1 MIIKEFA
8 KLCDCNPQTLRY
20 YDSIGLLKPVKVDRY
35 TGYRYYS
42 AEQALQYLK
51 IKKLQDAFFS
61 IEEIKELL
69 NASDDIIYEALDK
82 KITEQQAK
90 LLEIKK
96 IQKSYQK
103 EMKVMK
109 EKISDV
115 KEKLMKSSME
125 VDYEN
130 EFGISKDEYFEIIK
144 SANQLLDNSIAEGNI
159 DFNDIPEDKK
169 FVVTDD
175 LVTDDLKLIY
185 ESVGFN
191 KMKDALNQIQS
202 LEKGDYV
209 VRVSLD
215 KKLKNNIAYTNVI
228 VFKILEKATGEHK
241 NFKFSFEYNESQ
253 QSLRIYKKA

>member
-109 EKISDV
+109 EKITDV

-125 VDYEN
+125 VDYKN

-144 SANQLLDNSIAEGNI
+144 SAIEPLM
-159 DFNDIPEDKK
+159 
-169 FVVTDD
+169 T
-175 LVTDDLKLIY
+175 
-185 ESVGFN
+185 
-191 KMKDALNQIQS
+191 
-202 LEKGDYV
+202 
-209 VRVSLD
+209 
-215 KKLKNNIAYTNVI
+215 
-228 VFKILEKATGEHK
+228 
-241 NFKFSFEYNESQ
+241 
-253 QSLRIYKKA
+253 

>member
-8 KLCDCNPQTLRY
+8 KLCNCNPQTLRY
-20 YDSIGLLKPVKVDRY
+20 YDSIGLLKPVKVDQY

-69 NASDDIIYEALDK
+69 NATDDMIYEALDK
-82 KITEQQAK
+82 KIIEQQAK

-103 EMKVMK
+103 EMKKMK
-109 EKISDV
+109 EKISEI
-115 KEKLMKSSME
+115 KEKLMTSSME
-125 VDYEN
+125 VDYKN
-130 EFGISKDEYFEIIK
+130 EFGISKDEYYEIIK
-144 SANQLLDNSIAEGNI
+144 AANQLLDNSIAEGNM
-159 DFNDIPEDKK
+159 DFKDIPEDTK
-169 FVVTDD
+169 FVA
-175 LVTDDLKLIY
+175 TDDLKLVY

-191 KMKDALNQIQS
+191 RMKDALNKVPS
-202 LEKGDYV
+202 LEKGNYV
-209 VRVSLD
+209 IHVCLD
-215 KKLKNNIAYTNVI
+215 EKFKDNVAYTNVVI
-228 VFKILEKATGEHK
+228 SMILEKTPGKDINLE
-241 NFKFSFEYNESQ
+241 FSFEYDENT